1 MNSSKNEIEE
11 MAQQRLCMA
20 EPSIA
25 GQAEEAYKRRAGDF
39 TQQQQQQAEARD
51 MSKLRAELRS
61 AQVLNGEMQ
70 VEGVQKL
77 SLFEAKV
84 DEMSNLTNELR
95 ATNERQRIRY
105 ESQLYRQR
113 SLLAAHQ
120 PPIHTI
126 PVSDGISLANKHGK
140 STDERNIS
148 SEELI
153 PEAPG
158 LPKPEEQK
166 GRSRERVAKS
176 IHADKEKENPSG
188 RDQLPSPP
196 DSSSSSSEASD
207 GLCKKKIEKMIKK
220 QLNKVRGK
228 SDSSARTKGS

>member
-1 MNSSKNEIEE
+1 M
-11 MAQQRLCMA
+11 
-20 EPSIA
+20 
-25 GQAEEAYKRRAGDF
+25 
-39 TQQQQQQAEARD
+39 
-51 MSKLRAELRS
+51 
-61 AQVLNGEMQ
+61 
-70 VEGVQKL
+70 
-77 SLFEAKV
+77 
-84 DEMSNLTNELR
+84 
-95 ATNERQRIRY
+95 
-105 ESQLYRQR
+105 
-113 SLLAAHQ
+113 LAAHQ
-120 PPIHTI
+120 PPIRTI

-140 STDERNIS
+140 RNIS

-158 LPKPEEQK
+158 LPKPEEQR

-176 IHADKEKENPSG
+176 IHADKKKGNPSG

-196 DSSSSSSEASD
+196 DSSSSSSESSD